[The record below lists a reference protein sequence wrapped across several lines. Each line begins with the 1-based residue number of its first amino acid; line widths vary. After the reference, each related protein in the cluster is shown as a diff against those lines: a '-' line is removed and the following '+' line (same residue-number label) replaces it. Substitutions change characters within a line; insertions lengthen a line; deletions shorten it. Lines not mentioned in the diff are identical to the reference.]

1 MEEIGFHRLKQV
13 LQIFP
18 VSKDTWLDGVKTGRF
33 PQPIKFS
40 EGITFWRKAD
50 IHDLCRRI
58 EDGAAG

>member
-1 MEEIGFHRLKQV
+1 MEDIGFYRLKQV
-13 LQIFP
+13 L
-18 VSKDTWLDGVKTGRF
+18 
-33 PQPIKFS
+33 PIKFS